1 VIVDLR
7 VRENDPTGGW
17 LWTPRPVRSIGYT
30 VYDYGFEMAAIMP
43 LEFDGVILIDETRAS
58 RLLP

>member
-1 VIVDLR
+1 
-7 VRENDPTGGW
+7 
-17 LWTPRPVRSIGYT
+17 VRSIGYT